1 MSTFGTLKEASQKLS
16 FPSTLTYKERIHLRD
31 CDSVEYKRMHN
42 TKSRRGPV
50 WKRLEADAWARQ
62 GVPCHQYSFWA
73 GHGPGA
79 KETVGYTQAVA
90 DRHISMPPKGFEMI
104 DPPASRLHRLTLER
118 YRKHFPSE
126 FYASIR
132 PHTSTTNQTLRMLG
146 TYACDAD
153 FADRYSRNLH
163 SSQYPAAL

>member
-1 MSTFGTLKEASQKLS
+1 MWCSSCWMRDGTLDVCSAPDKANREHASEQQHEW
-16 FPSTLTYKERIHLRD
+16 T
-31 CDSVEYKRMHN
+31 CRMHN

-132 PHTSTTNQTLRMLG
+132 PHTSTTNQTLRC
-146 TYACDAD
+146 TPE
-153 FADRYSRNLH
+153 S
-163 SSQYPAAL
+163 